1 MDTDKSPCNLFGIL
15 TGKVPSTEMN
25 SPSGTSSCAGSDRP
39 DSTACIDEVQRKVN
53 QHLEHIQTTVA
64 EFKMLASSTS
74 DVGVNKEHIF
84 LEYVNGIEHA
94 ARLVQR
100 SSVGDK
106 NFSFLLSE
114 LDYRS
119 HGLLKSVEGRTDSH
133 EHTELQQLA
142 CIINEHVAI
151 TLTYQ
156 VQSPPFAPTKIVD
169 LREFLELAISQPWDT
184 LDDWLLDFLENS
196 ISHDLLIQTLINTG
210 GGDRTAKINA
220 TSTDTSS
227 ELLQTLRQQHI
238 VHVANTSKTLVYLD
252 NKLFDSEQQRKD
264 VETDLYEA
272 KLMVRVWRGL
282 IATDMRASAKK
293 VQAAQ
298 LQTSQTHLA
307 MQRAV
312 QERNM
317 ATKAA
322 AKSNAELVSMTA
334 AHDLQLQA
342 REGEASTHAS
352 TKASLA
358 SVQAALQSTR
368 TALTTTQAQ
377 LEVMQYEA
385 PKLREKSNSLHAKYE
400 EAKGLLTTAEKQA
413 SNRLHALTS
422 SKREYYQEKA
432 AHATTSA
439 ALEDEKTT
447 HAATTANF
455 IKEKCAQIA
464 IRAELEKE
472 KTAHASTT
480 TELDQAKSDREWAWQ
495 EKEKWHVRH
504 DTLAGNYQAVLIE
517 RGKTEASLR
526 DARALHQRVENT
538 HKADKKKHKEEI
550 EKLKAEND
558 KHKAVQD
565 ALGTLSI
572 ADIMTFKDGRLQAKE
587 EVARLKGTLAAF
599 GIDEKTG
606 KVGDPNCFSL
616 GSFLALKAD
625 NLNLT
630 VENEKIKENERLLDD
645 ALWREEQALK
655 EACKGE
661 AEKVLMERAEE
672 LKNALLVKDEVIRS
686 KEDEIEKMKA
696 MREVKSL
703 DLEKENEHLKEE
715 IHAADEE
722 KQKLKEEIG
731 AVKLVMEEKDRQLEA
746 KSKHASGSREAE
758 CWFSGIGF
766 LALLFLFMVVASN
779 LYQVFVDWYTGRVFT
794 KG

>member
-1 MDTDKSPCNLFGIL
+1 
-15 TGKVPSTEMN
+15 
-25 SPSGTSSCAGSDRP
+25 
-39 DSTACIDEVQRKVN
+39 
-53 QHLEHIQTTVA
+53 
-64 EFKMLASSTS
+64 MLASSTS
-74 DVGVNKEHIF
+74 DVGVDKEHIF

-106 NFSFLLSE
+106 NFSFLLNE

-133 EHTELQQLA
+133 EHTELQRLA
-142 CIINEHVAI
+142 CTINEHVAI
-151 TLTYQ
+151 TLTYK

-196 ISHDLLIQTLINTG
+196 ISHDLLIQTLINIDG
-210 GGDRTAKINA
+210 SNRTAAKINV
-220 TSTDTSS
+220 TPTDSSS
-227 ELLQTLRQQHI
+227 ELLQALRQQHI
-238 VHVANTSKTLVYLD
+238 LHVANTSKTLVFLD
-252 NKLFDSEQQRKD
+252 NKLFLSEQQGKD
-264 VETDLYEA
+264 METDLYEA
-272 KLMVRVWRGL
+272 KLMVGVWRGL
-282 IATDMRASAKK
+282 IATDMQASEKR

-298 LQTSQTHLA
+298 LQTSQTHAA

-317 ATKAA
+317 AKQAA
-322 AKSNAELVSMTA
+322 FKSNAELVSKTA
-334 AHDLQLQA
+334 EHDLQLQA

-358 SVQAALQSTR
+358 SVQAALQSTK

-377 LEVMQYEA
+377 LEVMQYWA
-385 PKLREKSNSLHAKYE
+385 SKLREKSNSLHVKYE

-439 ALEDEKTT
+439 ALEEEKNT
-447 HAATTANF
+447 HAATTAKF
-455 IKEKCAQIA
+455 IKEKCTQTA
-464 IRAELEKE
+464 ISAELEKE

-495 EKEKWHVRH
+495 EKEKWHSQH

-517 RGKTEASLR
+517 KGKTEASLR
-526 DARALHQRVENT
+526 DARALNQRVENT
-538 HKADKKKHKEEI
+538 HKADKKKHKQEI

-572 ADIMTFKDGRLQAKE
+572 ADIMTFKDGRLRAKE
-587 EVARLKGTLAAF
+587 EAARLKGMLAAF

-672 LKNALLVKDEVIRS
+672 LTEELVAKDEVIRS
-686 KEDEIEKMKA
+686 KEDEVAMMKA
-696 MREVKSL
+696 MREG
-703 DLEKENEHLKEE
+703 E
-715 IHAADEE
+715 IHAAQEE

-766 LALLFLFMVVASN
+766 LALLFLLMVVASN

-794 KG
+794 KGRH